1 MTCSPFAGAVAQES
15 GTSGG
20 RPRWTI
26 AGAFEAYVGK
36 PKRPHSSDVLRIG
49 IINEVIGAM
58 PLADPEAAW
67 RTF

>member
-1 MTCSPFAGAVAQES
+1 
-15 GTSGG
+15 
-20 RPRWTI
+20 
-26 AGAFEAYVGK
+26 VGK